1 MMNQN
6 TVLATVDGKEITE
19 QDVYAFLSELD
30 PQIAAQFS
38 STDGVKRLVNELV
51 NGEMLYLYA
60 MENSYGQEEDF
71 KSELERVKA
80 NILKK
85 YAVNKILSE
94 VSATEDEITQFYNDN
109 SERFQKPEAV
119 RASHILVD
127 EFEKAK
133 EIQDE
138 IHQGLSFEEAAQK
151 YSTCPSRQVGGDLG
165 EFERGKMVPEFEEAA
180 FNLKEGELSEP
191 VKTQFG
197 YHLIKLQYKNEARLR
212 TIDEVRE
219 QIKQQVIRAKQEEKY
234 FNTME
239 EFKNRYNVSIN
250 I

>member
-6 TVLATVDGKEITE
+6 TVLATVNGKEITE

-38 STDGVKRLVNELV
+38 SPDGVKRLVNELV

-60 MENSYGQEEDF
+60 MENSYDQEEDF

-239 EFKNRYNVSIN
+239 EFKNRYNVSTN

>member
-6 TVLATVDGKEITE
+6 TVLATVNGKEITE

-38 STDGVKRLVNELV
+38 SPDGVKRLVNELV

-60 MENSYGQEEDF
+60 MENSYDQEEDF

>member
-6 TVLATVDGKEITE
+6 TVLATVNGKEITE

-38 STDGVKRLVNELV
+38 SPDGVKRLVNELV

-60 MENSYGQEEDF
+60 MENSYDQEEDF

-234 FNTME
+234 FNTIE

>member
-6 TVLATVDGKEITE
+6 TVLATVNGKEITE

-38 STDGVKRLVNELV
+38 SPDGVKRLVNELV

-60 MENSYGQEEDF
+60 MENSFDQEEDF

-85 YAVNKILSE
+85 YAVNKMLSD
-94 VSATEDEITQFYNDN
+94 VSATEDEIAQFYNDN

>member
-1 MMNQN
+1 MMNRN
-6 TVLATVDGKEITE
+6 TVLATVNGKEITE

-30 PQIAAQFS
+30 PQIAAQFNS
-38 STDGVKRLVNELV
+38 PDGIKRLVNELV

-60 MENSYGQEEDF
+60 MENSFDQEEDF

-85 YAVNKILSE
+85 YAVNKMLSD
-94 VSATEDEITQFYNDN
+94 VSATEDEIAQFYNDN

-133 EIQDE
+133 EIQEE
-138 IHQGLSFEEAAQK
+138 IHQGLSFEEAAPK

-191 VKTQFG
+191 VKNS
-197 YHLIKLQYKNEARLR
+197 IW
-212 TIDEVRE
+212 VS
-219 QIKQQVIRAKQEEKY
+219 
-234 FNTME
+234 FN
-239 EFKNRYNVSIN
+239 
-250 I
+250 

>member
-6 TVLATVDGKEITE
+6 TVLATVNGKEITE

-38 STDGVKRLVNELV
+38 SPDGVKRLVNELV

>member
-1 MMNQN
+1 MMNRN
-6 TVLATVDGKEITE
+6 TVLATVNGKEITE

-30 PQIAAQFS
+30 PQIAAQFNS
-38 STDGVKRLVNELV
+38 PDGIKRLVNELV

-60 MENSYGQEEDF
+60 MENSFDQEEDF

-85 YAVNKILSE
+85 YAVNKMLSD
-94 VSATEDEITQFYNDN
+94 VSATEDEIAQFYNDN

-133 EIQDE
+133 EIQEE
-138 IHQGLSFEEAAQK
+138 IHQGLSFEEAAPK

-197 YHLIKLQYKNEARLR
+197 YHLIKLQYK
-212 TIDEVRE
+212 
-219 QIKQQVIRAKQEEKY
+219 K
-234 FNTME
+234 
-239 EFKNRYNVSIN
+239 
-250 I
+250 

>member
-6 TVLATVDGKEITE
+6 TVLATVNGKEITE

-38 STDGVKRLVNELV
+38 SPDGVKRLVNELV

-60 MENSYGQEEDF
+60 MENSYDQEEDF

-219 QIKQQVIRAKQEEKY
+219 QIKQQVIREKQEEKY

>member
-1 MMNQN
+1 MMNRN
-6 TVLATVDGKEITE
+6 TVLATVNGKEITE

-38 STDGVKRLVNELV
+38 SPDGVKRLVNELV

-60 MENSYGQEEDF
+60 MENSYDQEEDF

>member
-6 TVLATVDGKEITE
+6 TVLATVNGKEITE

-30 PQIAAQFS
+30 PQIAAQFNS
-38 STDGVKRLVNELV
+38 PDGIKRLVNELV

-60 MENSYGQEEDF
+60 MENSYDQEEDF

>member
-1 MMNQN
+1 MNQN
-6 TVLATVDGKEITE
+6 TVLATVNGKEITE

-38 STDGVKRLVNELV
+38 SPDGVKRLVNELV

-60 MENSYGQEEDF
+60 MENSYDQEEDF

>member
-1 MMNQN
+1 
-6 TVLATVDGKEITE
+6 
-19 QDVYAFLSELD
+19 LD

-38 STDGVKRLVNELV
+38 SPDGVKRLVNELV

-60 MENSYGQEEDF
+60 MENSYDQEEDF

>member
-1 MMNQN
+1 MMNRN
-6 TVLATVDGKEITE
+6 TVLATVNGKEITE

-38 STDGVKRLVNELV
+38 SPDGVKRLVNELV

-60 MENSYGQEEDF
+60 MENSYDQEEDF

-219 QIKQQVIRAKQEEKY
+219 QIKQQVIREKQEEKY

>member
-6 TVLATVDGKEITE
+6 TVLATVNGKEITE

-38 STDGVKRLVNELV
+38 SPDGVKRLVNELV

-60 MENSYGQEEDF
+60 MENSYDQEEDF

-165 EFERGKMVPEFEEAA
+165 EFERGKMVPEFEGSS
-180 FNLKEGELSEP
+180 F
-191 VKTQFG
+191 
-197 YHLIKLQYKNEARLR
+197 
-212 TIDEVRE
+212 
-219 QIKQQVIRAKQEEKY
+219 
-234 FNTME
+234 
-239 EFKNRYNVSIN
+239 
-250 I
+250 